1 MHEAQVSSAGLTPTA
16 STAPPLQPT
25 SKLPKGAPGA
35 VPAPS
40 TPPAAEDTF
49 LDAVTS
55 ISRTTSGAAGD
66 AASSPLNV
74 LAQTLSNS
82 TLGGSSEPL
91 HSSAAVGGEGGPAKP
106 AKPQPMHLLL
116 DVQLDA
122 PVITMPKTSSS
133 PDYMEVDLGRLDIRN
148 TIAYEEG
155 SSAVPGHGTLLD
167 NLEVGGAGVSCAPV
181 LALVV

>member
-1 MHEAQVSSAGLTPTA
+1 M
-16 STAPPLQPT
+16 
-25 SKLPKGAPGA
+25 
-35 VPAPS
+35 
-40 TPPAAEDTF
+40 
-49 LDAVTS
+49 
-55 ISRTTSGAAGD
+55 
-66 AASSPLNV
+66 
-74 LAQTLSNS
+74 LAQTLSSS

-91 HSSAAVGGEGGPAKP
+91 HSSAAAVGGEGGPAKP

-155 SSAVPGHGTLLD
+155 SAAAPGHGTLLD
-167 NLEVGGAGVSCAPV
+167 NLQVGEAAVCLCLCAGTAV
-181 LALVV
+181 